1 MQCGKKNSEGARL
14 LTAQGGRMEQLDEAF
29 FSPKGGRG
37 RKARGNKWAKPGT
50 TRFLWAAPKQLECG
64 KGGEVECLRNAYC
77 AVEACKF

>member
-1 MQCGKKNSEGARL
+1 
-14 LTAQGGRMEQLDEAF
+14 MEQLDEAF
-29 FSPKGGRG
+29 FFPKVGRG